1 MMGFEQIFIFLREN
15 SFYFLIGILILSI
28 GALIKKK
35 LKTKPEQEEVIL
47 FDDENKKE
55 PVKLIKAREFLD
67 ENRKQMRLH
76 VSIIDKRLIALDKSI
91 KHSRKEAQELIDY
104 RKNYLLLLN
113 EQINLPKELSKQ
125 VK

>member
-1 MMGFEQIFIFLREN
+1 MGFEQIFIFLREN

-76 VSIIDKRLIALDKSI
+76 ISIIDKRLIALDKSI

>member
-1 MMGFEQIFIFLREN
+1 MGFEQIFIFLREN